1 MLKIKNTHNILY
13 EKIREWTIYSMAEF
27 RFMYQLDIA
36 RPSHQMG
43 MIQLEIIIFRDA
55 TYLGMYKIKTE
66 YRGKEYEYW
75 TGKNNIEKLL
85 SLNFKHKKE
94 IIKTNLF

>member
-1 MLKIKNTHNILY
+1 
-13 EKIREWTIYSMAEF
+13 MAEF

-43 MIQLEIIIFRDA
+43 MIQLEVIIFRDA
-55 TYLGMYKIKTE
+55 TYLGMYKIKCE

-75 TGKNNIEKLL
+75 TGRDNIKNK
-85 SLNFKHKKE
+85 LNFKTLLNENILKKIE
-94 IIKTNLF
+94 TDLCLQ